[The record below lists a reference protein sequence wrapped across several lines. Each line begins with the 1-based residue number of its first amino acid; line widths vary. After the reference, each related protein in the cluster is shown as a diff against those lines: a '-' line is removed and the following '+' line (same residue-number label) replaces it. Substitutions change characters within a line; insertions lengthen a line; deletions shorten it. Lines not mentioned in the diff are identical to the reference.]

1 MSRLYID
8 NRLENAV
15 IRLIAI
21 MTGPLILPVDT
32 DGPNKRS
39 TQSDL
44 DGAQKYRTKYQ
55 DVPFDFAIAPEV
67 QPYRDVASIISAM
80 DPQKVE
86 SIYELYC
93 DPASTRGNVLRSLQ
107 ANIERQMQ
115 LAETATFG
123 WSVDL
128 KGGLAIA
135 SHGNEAWQAINEQ
148 IIQLHLPSV
157 VLVVGPRLTVAAMAY
172 AAVGGQRG
180 QFASVIRQIDFLK
193 HDAIDLMYAK
203 TGKVAGVHLESVM
216 SSSSV

>member
-1 MSRLYID
+1 MLRLYFD

-21 MTGPLILPVDT
+21 MTGPLILPVNV
-32 DGPNKRS
+32 DGLKKRS

-44 DGAQKYRTKYQ
+44 IDGQKYRTTFQ

-67 QPYRDVASIISAM
+67 QPYHDTASIIAAIN
-80 DPQKVE
+80 PQKVE
-86 SIYELYC
+86 SIYEFYY
-93 DPASTRGNVLRSLQ
+93 DPASRSGSVLRSLQ

-115 LAETATFG
+115 LAKTATFG
-123 WSVDL
+123 WSIDLNEGPSIESQGAEVWRTVD
-128 KGGLAIA
+128 
-135 SHGNEAWQAINEQ
+135 EQ

-193 HDAIDLMYAK
+193 HDAIDLMFAK

-216 SSSSV
+216 SSNSV